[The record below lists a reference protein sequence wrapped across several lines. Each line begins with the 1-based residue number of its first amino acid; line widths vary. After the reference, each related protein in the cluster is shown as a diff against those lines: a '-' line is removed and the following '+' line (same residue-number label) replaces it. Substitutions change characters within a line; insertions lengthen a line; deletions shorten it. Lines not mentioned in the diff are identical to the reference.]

1 MLKNFGMSVAKQ
13 EKILKGMKMIVIN
26 EKCILQSS
34 FIKKKTKAPTYY
46 FKYQAGEKH
55 KILPRKILL
64 LKILDGEQC

>member
-1 MLKNFGMSVAKQ
+1 MSVAKQ

-34 FIKKKTKAPTYY
+34 FIKNPKAPTYY